1 MMKMKIA
8 DTGNEVHT
16 LYYEQKIL
24 TVHFNELLKQ
34 TRKLKGT
41 RPSLILSSV

>member
-16 LYYEQKIL
+16 LYYKKKIL
-24 TVHFNELLKQ
+24 TVLLKQ
-34 TRKLKGT
+34 TRKLKET